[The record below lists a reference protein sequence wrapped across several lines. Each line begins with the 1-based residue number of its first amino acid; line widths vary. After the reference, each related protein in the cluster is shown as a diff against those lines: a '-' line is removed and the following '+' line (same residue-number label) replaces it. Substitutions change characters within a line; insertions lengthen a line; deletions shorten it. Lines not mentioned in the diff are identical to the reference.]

1 MTARFGSAPRAFSER
16 FFAGFRL
23 DSGESKQLKELE
35 DRGAVVYVMRYSSRL
50 DYLLFNWL
58 FLREGLRLAT
68 FANGLWFYYYR
79 PLREALPLLFRGLG
93 RRIRRGF
100 RRDTSQG
107 LEYARNVVRLGGSM
121 FLFLRTGKL
130 GMRSRRGALR
140 SGRSEEDY
148 LNAVVETAF
157 DEGKPVFLVP
167 LALFWRKGPRVS
179 RRFLNVF
186 YGAPERPSDTG
197 KMLSFLWNYR
207 NLAVRVGTPTDLR
220 AFVDA
225 RRQEGVERIAR
236 KARRAL
242 LIYLRREEKPIEGAA
257 LRPLHRIEDLVV
269 INPQVERAVIELA
282 GGSKRSERRLRARA
296 RRYLREIAANP
307 SPTVLAVLD
316 VIVTR
321 LFRRLF
327 DRFEV
332 HGLERV
338 AEAAKLKPLV
348 LVPTHR
354 SHFDYLILSWLFYE
368 QHLAPPLVAA
378 GINLSFWPLGPIF
391 RRGGGFFLRRTFA
404 GDRLYSTVFRCYVQ
418 QLIKDGTTQEF
429 FIEGTRSRTGKTL
442 PPRLGMLGMI
452 LEAYAQ
458 GARRD
463 VCIVPVAF
471 SYERLVEEGSIVDE
485 RRGKTKATENL
496 SALVRA
502 RSVLRRRFGTAT
514 VRFGEPLSLAEL
526 VGPDRELLA
535 DLSEARREER
545 RRVIRRA
552 GDEICRRL
560 NGLVTAD
567 GTSVAAAAL
576 LAAPGRGM
584 RRADLVEQ
592 GRRLV
597 ELLQALGIAPSE
609 SLRLDLDEDLAI
621 TLETLSASG
630 LVHRLRDSAEEIVW
644 YEESDLSILDYYRS
658 ALSPTLAIPA
668 VLSLT
673 EDAALAS
680 EWLDW
685 LRLEYLP
692 PQGAARDAAFRT
704 ARTHLLPGDARLLIG
719 QILPALVAYEA
730 TFGAV
735 LERGGAGTKGE
746 LERAALA
753 AIEATLL
760 LESANPREAADRA
773 MIGNALQVLVEADI
787 LELEGSSR
795 QADSTLGPGP
805 GWGRLES
812 ARALLAKGI
821 PTR

>member
-1 MTARFGSAPRAFSER
+1 MTPRFGGATRAFAER

-23 DSGESKQLKELE
+23 DSREAKQLKGLE

-50 DYLLFNWL
+50 DYLLFNLL

-68 FANGLWFYYYR
+68 FANGIWFYYYR
-79 PLREALPLLFRGLG
+79 PLGEALRLLFRGLG
-93 RRIRRGF
+93 RRVRRGF
-100 RRDTSQG
+100 RRDSLQG
-107 LEYARNVVRLGGSM
+107 LEYTRNVVRLGGSM

-148 LNAVVETAF
+148 LNAIVETGF
-157 DEGKPVFLVP
+157 DGPTPVFLVP
-167 LALFWRKGPRVS
+167 LALFWRKGPRLS

-220 AFVDA
+220 AFIDE
-225 RRQEGVERIAR
+225 RRPEGVERIAR
-236 KARRAL
+236 KVRRTV

-257 LRPLHRIEDLVV
+257 LRPLHRIEELVAHD
-269 INPQVERAVIELA
+269 PQVERAVVELA
-282 GGSKRSERRLRARA
+282 SGSKRSERRLRARA
-296 RRYLREIAANP
+296 RRCLREIAANP

-316 VIVTR
+316 VIVSW
-321 LFRRLF
+321 LFHRLF
-327 DRFEV
+327 DRVEV
-332 HGLERV
+332 HGLDRV
-338 AEAAKLKPLV
+338 SEVAKLQPLV

-368 QHLAPPLVAA
+368 RHLVPPLVAA

-391 RRGGGFFLRRTFA
+391 RRGGGFFLRRSFD
-404 GDRLYSTVFRCYVQ
+404 GDRLYSTVFRRYVQ

-463 VCIVPVAF
+463 VCLVPVAF

-485 RRGKTKATENL
+485 RRGKTKARENL
-496 SALVRA
+496 GALVRA

-514 VRFGEPLSLAEL
+514 VRFGEPISLAEL
-526 VGPDRELLA
+526 VGPDRELLS
-535 DLSEARREER
+535 DVSDARREER
-545 RRVIRRA
+545 RRVVRRA

-567 GTSVAAAAL
+567 GTSVAAAVL
-576 LAAPGRGM
+576 LAAPGRGV
-584 RRADLVEQ
+584 RLTELVAQ

-597 ELLQALGIAPSE
+597 ELLQSLGVEPSE
-609 SLRLDLDEDLAI
+609 SLRLDLDEDLAT
-621 TLETLSASG
+621 TLETLTATG
-630 LVHRLRDSAEEIVW
+630 LVHRLREARGEVVW
-644 YEESDLSILDYYRS
+644 YEESDANVLDYYRAGLAP
-658 ALSPTLAIPA
+658 ALAVPA

-685 LRLEYLP
+685 LRREYLP
-692 PQGAARDAAFRT
+692 PQGAARDAAFRA
-704 ARTHLLPGDARLLIG
+704 ARAHLIPSDARLLAG

-735 LERGGAGTKGE
+735 LERGGVGTRRE
-746 LERAALA
+746 LESAALS
-753 AIEATLL
+753 AIQATLL
-760 LESANPREAADRA
+760 LESTRPREAADRA
-773 MIGNALQVLVEADI
+773 MIGNALQVLVEADV
-787 LELEGSSR
+787 LELEGSLR
-795 QADSTLGPGP
+795 QPDSTLGPGP